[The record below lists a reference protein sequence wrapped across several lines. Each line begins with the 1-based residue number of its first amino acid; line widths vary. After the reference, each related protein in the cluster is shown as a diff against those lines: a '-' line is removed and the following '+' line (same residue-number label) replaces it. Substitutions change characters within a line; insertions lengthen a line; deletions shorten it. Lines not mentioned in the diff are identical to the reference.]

1 MHTESFPAAQF
12 DHVTQDGDLVFTA
25 DGMPFLV
32 KVDDTFER
40 AVLEAKQIRS
50 EKRASTSAHQHR
62 SLPISQI
69 QSLIRAGAD
78 PEHIAKQ
85 YNLSEV
91 LVRRFA
97 SSIEAEKKY
106 AIEQFLRVRAP
117 KESKVRTLS
126 ELIDRTLAAA
136 RVRPESVEW
145 KATRRGLEPW
155 RISANFMSAGHR
167 IHAEWSWNMHDNTVV
182 CINNAAGKLIGEMNS
197 TGAAFDDSAQ
207 DALAEALPSAIQLP
221 GDSARSARIEQTVA
235 AWNNTQ
241 TAASA
246 RNTMRHANTSAS
258 VQETVAPATKE
269 PESSEY
275 HTTGEAT
282 AIPSSNESSSATG
295 AQSSTA
301 ESATVQSDRTDDKN
315 AADTQPAHA
324 TVDEPQANAS
334 NEQQT
339 SESSTDDEHS
349 DAKNSN
355 ADAGEEH
362 PRSKSRAVP
371 ISALYPKHNRST
383 AKSTPDTRAVSSKHA
398 DEPATQAQGDDETPT
413 LQQPSVRK
421 SAEHDASAEHH
432 ATRHSGRATMPS
444 WDEIMFGKDTNKH

>member
-241 TAASA
+241 TAAST
-246 RNTMRHANTSAS
+246 RNTTQHANTSAS
-258 VQETVAPATKE
+258 VQETVAPSMQE
-269 PESSEY
+269 PESSEP
-275 HTTGEAT
+275 HTTSEAT
-282 AIPSSNESSSATG
+282 AIPSSNETSA
-295 AQSSTA
+295 ASDVQSGTT
-301 ESATVQSDRTDDKN
+301 ESAQQSDQ
-315 AADTQPAHA
+315 AADRNATDAQPAHTTA
-324 TVDEPQANAS
+324 EEPQADAP

-339 SESSTDDEHS
+339 GESAASDEHS
-349 DAKNSN
+349 DAENSN
-355 ADAGEEH
+355 ADASEKRA
-362 PRSKSRAVP
+362 RSKSHAVP

-383 AKSTPDTRAVSSKHA
+383 AKSATDTRAVSSKHA

-421 SAEHDASAEHH
+421 SAEHDAPAEHH

>member
-1 MHTESFPAAQF
+1 M
-12 DHVTQDGDLVFTA
+12 
-25 DGMPFLV
+25 
-32 KVDDTFER
+32 
-40 AVLEAKQIRS
+40 
-50 EKRASTSAHQHR
+50 
-62 SLPISQI
+62 
-69 QSLIRAGAD
+69 
-78 PEHIAKQ
+78 
-85 YNLSEV
+85 
-91 LVRRFA
+91 
-97 SSIEAEKKY
+97 
-106 AIEQFLRVRAP
+106 RAP

-246 RNTMRHANTSAS
+246 RNTTQHANAS
-258 VQETVAPATKE
+258 VQETVAPATQE
-269 PESSEY
+269 PESSES
-275 HTTGEAT
+275 HTTSEAT
-282 AIPSSNESSSATG
+282 AISSSNETSA
-295 AQSSTA
+295 ASDVQSGTT
-301 ESATVQSDRTDDKN
+301 ESAQQSDQ
-315 AADTQPAHA
+315 AADRNATDAQPTHTTA
-324 TVDEPQANAS
+324 DEPQADAP

-339 SESSTDDEHS
+339 GESATSDEHS
-349 DAKNSN
+349 DAENSN
-355 ADAGEEH
+355 ADASAKRAH
-362 PRSKSRAVP
+362 SKSHAVP

-383 AKSTPDTRAVSSKHA
+383 TKSATDTRAVSSKHA

-421 SAEHDASAEHH
+421 SAEHDAPAEHH